1 MAHSQAAPRRSFVR
15 SAAAFAGSMLAG
27 LGPIRRAAAAAPNFI
42 NDPFQLGVASGDPNT
57 DGFVIWTRL
66 APDPY
71 DPAALPVEAIPVG
84 WEVAEDAKF
93 RKIAARGTV
102 YARPELAHSVHVDL
116 RGLGPHRDYFYRF
129 TCGDAVSPV
138 GRGATW
144 PAPTAPADKLRFA
157 FGSCQHYEQGYF
169 SAYRDMVA
177 QDPSLIIHLGDYI
190 YDVSYGRTV
199 RHSPIADA
207 RTLADYRQLHA
218 VYKLDPDLQAAHR
231 HCPWLFVW
239 DDHEVDNDYSAIDS
253 EDDADPAA
261 FLARRR
267 AAYQAYYEHMPL
279 RASAGPTAS
288 GNMFMFQRINYGDLA
303 EFNQLDLRQYR
314 APIVCK
320 TPTFRAGRV
329 VDVTQC
335 PELADPSRTMLG
347 AQQEFWIDR
356 HLGRTGARWTV
367 IAQSLMLMGFDQ
379 IVGPARG
386 VYTDNWAGFPAA
398 RRKVFDIIKK
408 RSLQN
413 VISLGGDIHSYVVG
427 DAKDIDADPAS
438 ATLLSEFVCTSI
450 TSESFNTSVF
460 AAMAPE
466 NPNIKLIDDRYRGYV
481 LCDVDRNVW
490 RTTLRTVDDV
500 MDRNTGFGTLATF
513 AVEQGQPGVKPG

>member
-1 MAHSQAAPRRSFVR
+1 MSDESALQRRAFVR
-15 SAAAFAGSMLAG
+15 SAAVYAGALVAG
-27 LGPIRRAAAAAPNFI
+27 LGPVRRAAAAPTFI

-57 DGFVIWTRL
+57 EGFVIWTRL

-71 DPAALPVEAIPVG
+71 DRKALPDEAIPVG

-93 RKIAARGTV
+93 RKIAAKGMV

-116 RGLGPHRDYFYRF
+116 RGLAPHREYYYRF
-129 TCGDAVSPV
+129 NAGAAQSPI
-138 GRGATW
+138 GRGMTW
-144 PAPTAPADKLRFA
+144 TAPLSPADKLRFA
-157 FGSCQHYEQGYF
+157 FASCQHYEQGYF
-169 SAYRDMVA
+169 TAYRDMIA

-199 RHSPIADA
+199 RHHPIADA
-207 RTLADYRQLHA
+207 RTLDDYRQIHA
-218 VYKLDPDLQAAHR
+218 IYKLDPDLAAAHR
-231 HCPWLFVW
+231 HCPWLLVW
-239 DDHEVDNDYSAIDS
+239 DDHEVDNDYSSVDS
-253 EDDADPAA
+253 EDDTDPAI
-261 FLARRR
+261 LQARRR

-279 RASAGPTAS
+279 RASAAPTS
-288 GNMFMFQRINYGDLA
+288 TGNMYMFQRINYGDLA

-314 APIVCK
+314 SPIVCK
-320 TPTFRAGRV
+320 TPTFKAGRV
-329 VDVTQC
+329 IDMTQC
-335 PELADPSRTMLG
+335 PELTDPARTMLG

-356 HLGRTGARWTV
+356 HLGRTDSRWTV

-408 RSLQN
+408 RGLTN
-413 VISLGGDIHSYVVG
+413 VISIGGDIHSYVIG
-427 DAKDIDADPAS
+427 DAKDVDADQSS
-438 ATLLSEFVCTSI
+438 ATLLSEFVTTSI
-450 TSESFNTSVF
+450 TSESFNT
-460 AAMAPE
+460 AAFNAMPPE

-481 LCDVDRNVW
+481 LCDIGRDVW
-490 RTTLRTVDDV
+490 RTTLRTVDNV
-500 MDRNTGFGTLATF
+500 MDRNTGFATLATF